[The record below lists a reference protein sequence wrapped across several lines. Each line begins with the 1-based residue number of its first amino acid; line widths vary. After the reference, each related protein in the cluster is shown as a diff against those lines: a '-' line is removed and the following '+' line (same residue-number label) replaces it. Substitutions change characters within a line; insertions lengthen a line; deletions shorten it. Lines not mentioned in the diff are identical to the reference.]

1 MNLEL
6 LEEYFKYIVTYLI
19 PIASLVVSVISL
31 IKSSKVPKL
40 EKRIQE
46 CDLLIKQYQLEKIEK
61 ERKSN
66 AVVEARI
73 IRISDNNYKIRVF
86 NIGNISAFQVDYDI
100 PAKYNIVLCKQVTPF
115 EELKPGASFDEH
127 VLIHMGSEPKYEV
140 ITEWDD
146 ENGEHYTRKD
156 IRTY

>member
-1 MNLEL
+1 MNKKKG
-6 LEEYFKYIVTYLI
+6 EEFMNGTHM
-19 PIASLVVSVISL
+19 
-31 IKSSKVPKL
+31 KL
-40 EKRIQE
+40 
-46 CDLLIKQYQLEKIEK
+46 LLIEDDINECEAFRKIEK

>member
-1 MNLEL
+1 MKDKEMDEL
-6 LEEYFKYIVTYLI
+6 KQIQKDVKKLKEDK
-19 PIASLVVSVISL
+19 
-31 IKSSKVPKL
+31 KVL
-40 EKRIQE
+40 DGLN
-46 CDLLIKQYQLEKIEK
+46 DLHMKIEK